1 MIDTLLQR
9 KAQLKQLVGPDRAS
23 KIEADPESVT
33 DGEKFQKWNAKGRN
47 RSVI

>member
-1 MIDTLLQR
+1 MVDTLLQR
-9 KAQLKQLVGPDRAS
+9 KAQLKRLVGPERAAA
-23 KIEADPESVT
+23 IDADPESCA